1 MAGEVMVNIIK
12 NRTVR
17 KIILI
22 VLSALIALI
31 CLFLVFYEKNN
42 SNEFQDP
49 EVLEKISKVL
59 HGQNEISEA
68 SLIAARSVSHLAKNN
83 SENKAKKLSSA
94 ELNAELTKVSE
105 VLEKPLNTRQVNI
118 EDVINPLMRADLESL
133 ASLDPSGDDP
143 SLRFDSS
150 NNILSISGDFKLT
163 SQDQTVSSVADEA
176 LSLVMSHKAL
186 TGFGINESAALNG
199 SPETNARD
207 EVIVRIDRVYDGL
220 PVWGRQL
227 VVTAK
232 NGSVR
237 SITGKF
243 KPISDNLDTSARI
256 DASKLQ
262 DIVSIELDSVVSTI
276 SIESYERGI
285 YIFTNM
291 PIYAYKVKAEQADG
305 HRWDLY
311 FDANTKALITKIPL
325 FYESV
330 TPSSGIDLQATN
342 RSFNSNAVNGGY
354 NLLDI
359 TFPESGG
366 THIGIE
372 NGDSL
377 SYIFSNRRNSGWD
390 PAAVSAMYN
399 AQQSFDYFFDAH
411 SRNSFDGQGAR
422 LVAIVNVTDEGEP
435 YENATW
441 GNGIMRYGTG
451 GGAQGW
457 NNVAISKDVSAHEF
471 AHGVVEHSANLVY
484 QNQSGALNESFADFF
499 GAMVDREDWYI
510 GEDLYSSG
518 GYMRSMS
525 NPESKGHPA
534 HMRSFWNLPN
544 TKEGDYGGVHIN
556 SGIPNKAL
564 YLIAEGLTAEGLG
577 QSIGKEKTEI
587 LAYAT
592 LLKLSP
598 NSEFIDSANT
608 MILEAENIFGRNSPE
623 YTAVTSAWDAVG
635 VTTSDVISDGGVSQF
650 SLETGDD
657 LLVHLYPKDGS
668 MDDLFGDEYDIYVQ
682 VVNKPF
688 TSWVPSAEIGPINDV
703 PALGVSPAVF
713 TSPNGSSYVIYKGN
727 DSKFRIASIDNSG
740 EDQTLMEDSSINSLT
755 FSPGGEKFALVFANS
770 SDIHIYNFV
779 SELWESIAV
788 TGPSYST
795 SGEGEAAEAV
805 DAISFDTSGQK
816 LIFDF
821 SICRETPDQEECL
834 KFWSVGIYDYGT
846 KTTQYPFSTTD
857 ANFDIGYPK
866 FSNTRNNVISFDLI
880 NWTDY
885 EAGGQAVS
893 NVIIYDLESRE
904 ILGNYDTNGG
914 ETLTYAWGIS
924 SFIGEDDALAMQVMF
939 DDATVMAHFGLDS
952 NYQYTQGS
960 LSWLTPFDSG
970 FGRAH
975 RNAYKNITASLQS
988 DKSSWGFGSRFAGF
1002 NGSKQFSVTN
1012 NGNRE
1017 ISITSITS
1025 SSYSL
1030 STDLTNRTIQP
1041 SESVYF
1047 NVGLNTDQ
1055 VGLGIFSGNLTLQHT
1070 GDNAALNLGISAY
1083 IDIDTDNDGTLNS
1096 TDNDD
1101 DNDGIADTLDAFPLD
1116 PSESIDTDSD
1126 GVGNNADTD
1135 DDNDGVADT
1144 LEISNGTNPLLA
1156 DSDGDGVLDGVDA
1169 FPLDATETVDTDG
1182 DGIGDNSDTD
1192 ANGDGISDD
1201 DIDGDGF
1208 INSADIFPSDGNEWF
1223 DSDGD
1228 GVGDNT
1234 DSLYNPAEIFNGY
1247 LVNRM
1252 HACSTGTDTVLSFE
1266 INGQRLESLQPNEAL
1281 NIALP
1286 AGRHVITIYK
1296 NEIFRL
1302 TYIKQITASNFS
1314 FGFGC
1319 NWDGLSFE
1327 NITADY
1333 NIRFENDAD
1342 FDGIFGYL
1350 DTDDDNDGVAD
1361 TLDAF
1366 PLDASEALDSDI
1378 DGIGNNADIDDD
1390 NDGIADNLDL
1400 FPLDASETLDHDGD
1414 GVGNNADTDDDNDG
1428 IADSLDVFPLDAS
1441 EALDSDGDGVGNN
1454 ADSDD
1459 DNDGIMDSL
1468 DRFSLTPYDQSQKL
1482 LDIDGNGQ
1490 LSALTDGLIILR
1502 YAFGFTGDDLIDGA
1516 IADGA
1521 TRTSSEEIEAYLDTL
1536 IPDL

>member
-1 MAGEVMVNIIK
+1 MVNIK
-12 NRTVR
+12 NNRTVR

-49 EVLEKISKVL
+49 EVLEKTSKVL

-94 ELNAELTKVSE
+94 ELNAELTKLSE
-105 VLEKPLNTRQVNI
+105 VLEKPLNPRQVSI
-118 EDVINPLMRADLESL
+118 KDVINPLMRADLESL

-186 TGFGINESAALNG
+186 TGFGSNESAALNG

-237 SITGKF
+237 SIAGKF
-243 KPISDNLDTSARI
+243 RPISDNLDTSARI

-262 DIVSIELDSVVSTI
+262 NIVSIELDSVVSAI

-285 YIFTNM
+285 YVFTNM
-291 PIYAYKVKAEQADG
+291 PIYAYKVKAEKADG

-330 TPSSGIDLQATN
+330 TPSSGIDLTGTS
-342 RSFNSNAVNGGY
+342 RSFNSYAQNGGY
-354 NLLDI
+354 LLVDF
-359 TFPESGG
+359 TFPTPEGTYIGSGNGES
-366 THIGIE
+366 
-372 NGDSL
+372 L
-377 SYIFSNRRNSGWD
+377 AWVFSNSPNSGWNS
-390 PAAVSAMYN
+390 AAISAMFN
-399 AQQSFDYFFDAH
+399 AQKSYDYFLDTH
-411 SRNSFDGQGAR
+411 SRNSFDGRGAQITAFVGQEDKNGGP
-422 LVAIVNVTDEGEP
+422 L
-435 YENATW
+435 ENASW
-441 GNGIMRYGTG
+441 SNGVIRYGTG
-451 GGAQGW
+451 GGAEGW
-457 NNVAISKDVSAHEF
+457 NNVAISKDIAVHEF
-471 AHGVVEHSANLVY
+471 AHGVVENSANLVY

-518 GYMRSMS
+518 DYMRSMS
-525 NPESKGHPA
+525 NPESKGQPG
-534 HMRSFWNLPN
+534 HMRYFLNLPI
-544 TKEGDYGGVHIN
+544 TYDHGGVHIN

-857 ANFDIGYPK
+857 ANLDIGYPK

-885 EAGGQAVS
+885 QAGGQAVS

-904 ILGNYDTNGG
+904 ILGNYNTNGG

-924 SFIGEDDALAMQVMF
+924 SFIGEDDALAMQVMY
-939 DDATVMAHFGLDS
+939 DDATVMAHFGLED
-952 NYQYTQGS
+952 NYQYRQGS
-960 LSWLTPFDSG
+960 FSWLTPFDSG

-988 DKSSWGFGSRFAGF
+988 DKASWGFGSRLAGF

-1025 SSYSL
+1025 SSNSL

-1070 GDNAALNLGISAY
+1070 GDNAALNLGISAN
-1083 IDIDTDNDGTLNS
+1083 IDIDTDNDGALNS

-1135 DDNDGVADT
+1135 DDNDGVVDT

-1169 FPLDATETVDTDG
+1169 FPLDATETIDTDG

-1192 ANGDGISDD
+1192 ADGDGIPDD
-1201 DIDGDGF
+1201 DTDGDGF
-1208 INSADIFPSDGNEWF
+1208 INSADIFPSDENEWF

-1234 DSLYNPAEIFNGY
+1234 DSLYNPAEMFNGY

-1252 HACSTGTDTVLSFE
+1252 HACS
-1266 INGQRLESLQPNEAL
+1266 I
-1281 NIALP
+1281 
-1286 AGRHVITIYK
+1286 
-1296 NEIFRL
+1296 
-1302 TYIKQITASNFS
+1302 
-1314 FGFGC
+1314 
-1319 NWDGLSFE
+1319 
-1327 NITADY
+1327 
-1333 NIRFENDAD
+1333 
-1342 FDGIFGYL
+1342 
-1350 DTDDDNDGVAD
+1350 
-1361 TLDAF
+1361 
-1366 PLDASEALDSDI
+1366 
-1378 DGIGNNADIDDD
+1378 
-1390 NDGIADNLDL
+1390 
-1400 FPLDASETLDHDGD
+1400 
-1414 GVGNNADTDDDNDG
+1414 
-1428 IADSLDVFPLDAS
+1428 
-1441 EALDSDGDGVGNN
+1441 
-1454 ADSDD
+1454 
-1459 DNDGIMDSL
+1459 
-1468 DRFSLTPYDQSQKL
+1468 
-1482 LDIDGNGQ
+1482 
-1490 LSALTDGLIILR
+1490 
-1502 YAFGFTGDDLIDGA
+1502 
-1516 IADGA
+1516 
-1521 TRTSSEEIEAYLDTL
+1521 
-1536 IPDL
+1536 

>member
-1 MAGEVMVNIIK
+1 MVNIIK

-31 CLFLVFYEKNN
+31 CLSLVFYEKNN
-42 SNEFQDP
+42 SNDFQDP
-49 EVLEKISKVL
+49 EELEKISKVL

-105 VLEKPLNTRQVNI
+105 VLEKPLNPRQVNI

-150 NNILSISGDFKLT
+150 NNILSISGGFKLT

-207 EVIVRIDRVYDGL
+207 EVIVRIDRVYEGL

-262 DIVSIELDSVVSTI
+262 DIVSIELDSVVSAI

-330 TPSSGIDLQATN
+330 TPSSGIDLTGTS
-342 RSFNSNAVNGGY
+342 RSFNSYAQNGGY
-354 NLLDI
+354 LLVDF
-359 TFPESGG
+359 TFPTPEGTLIASGNGESLA
-366 THIGIE
+366 TV
-372 NGDSL
+372 
-377 SYIFSNRRNSGWD
+377 FSNSPNSGWNS
-390 PAAVSAMYN
+390 AAVSAMFN
-399 AQQSFDYFFDAH
+399 AQKSYDYFLDAH
-411 SRNSFDGQGAR
+411 SRNSFDAQGTQIVA
-422 LVAIVNVTDEGEP
+422 LVNQVGAGASWN
-435 YENATW
+435 
-441 GNGIMRYGTG
+441 NGVMKYGSG
-451 GGAQGW
+451 GGANGW
-457 NNVAISKDVSAHEF
+457 NNLAISKDVSAHEF
-471 AHGVVEHSANLVY
+471 SHGVVQHSANLVY
-484 QNQSGALNESFADFF
+484 ENQSGALNESYADFF

-510 GEDLYSSG
+510 GEDLYPSG
-518 GYMRSMS
+518 GYLRSMS
-525 NPESKGHPA
+525 NPESKDDPS
-534 HMRSFWNLPN
+534 HMRSFRNLPN
-544 TKEGDYGGVHIN
+544 TYEGDYGGVHTN

-577 QSIGKEKTEI
+577 QSIGKEKTET

-598 NSEFIDSANT
+598 NSDFIDSANT
-608 MILEAENIFGRNSPE
+608 MILEAESIYGRNSPE
-623 YTAVTSAWDAVG
+623 YTAVTTAWDAVG
-635 VTTSDVISDGGVSQF
+635 VTTSDVISGGGVSQF

-657 LLVHLYPKDGS
+657 LLVHLYPRDGS
-668 MDDLFGDEYDIYVQ
+668 MDDLFYEEYDIYVQ
-682 VVNKPF
+682 VINKPF
-688 TSWVPSAEIGPINDV
+688 TSWVPSAQIGPINDV
-703 PALGVSPAVF
+703 PALGTTPAVF
-713 TSPNGSSYVIYKGN
+713 TDPDGFSYVIYKGN
-727 DSKFRIASIDNSG
+727 DNDFRITPIGNSG
-740 EDQTLMEDSSINSLT
+740 EDAVLMEGSSIRSFT
-755 FSPGGEKFALVFANS
+755 SSPDGEKFALVFTNS
-770 SDIHIYNFV
+770 SDIHIYSFV
-779 SELWESIAV
+779 TKSWELIAV
-788 TGPSYST
+788 TGPNYST
-795 SGEGEAAEAV
+795 SSDGEAADVV

-821 SICRETPDQEECL
+821 SICREIPDQEGCL
-834 KFWSVGIYDYGT
+834 TFWSIGIYDYGT
-846 KTTQYPFSTTD
+846 KTTQYPFSTSD
-857 ANFDIGYPK
+857 SNFNIGFPK
-866 FSNTRNNVISFDLI
+866 FSNTRNNVISFDFVD
-880 NWTDY
+880 WTDY
-885 EAGGQAVS
+885 EVGGQAVS

-904 ILGNYDTNGG
+904 ILGYYGTNLG
-914 ETLTYAWGIS
+914 ESLSSAWGIS
-924 SFIGEDDALAMQVMF
+924 SFIGEDDAIALQVMS
-939 DDATVMAHFGLDS
+939 DDYTMMEHYGLEN
-952 NYQYTQGS
+952 NYQYKQNSYS
-960 LSWLTPFDSG
+960 LLTPFDSG

-975 RNAYKNITASLQS
+975 RNAYKNITATLQS
-988 DKSSWGFGSRFAGF
+988 DKSSWGFGSRVAGF

-1012 NGNRE
+1012 DGNRE

-1025 SSYSL
+1025 SSNSL

-1047 NVGLNTDQ
+1047 NVGLNTGQ

-1070 GDNAALNLGISAY
+1070 GDNAALNLGISAN

-1169 FPLDATETVDTDG
+1169 FPLDATETIDTDG

-1192 ANGDGISDD
+1192 ADGDGIPDD
-1201 DIDGDGF
+1201 DTDGDGF
-1208 INSADIFPSDGNEWF
+1208 INSADIFPSDENEWF

-1234 DSLYNPAEIFNGY
+1234 DSLYNPAEMFNGY

-1252 HACSTGTDTVLSFE
+1252 HACSSETDTILSFE
-1266 INGQRLESLQPNEAL
+1266 INGQRLETLQPNEAL

-1286 AGRHVITIYK
+1286 AGGHVITIYE
-1296 NEIFRL
+1296 NEVFRL
-1302 TYIKQITASNFS
+1302 TYINEITASNFA
-1314 FGFGC
+1314 FGWGC
-1319 NWDGLSFE
+1319 NWDELSFE
-1327 NITADY
+1327 NITVDY
-1333 NIRFENDAD
+1333 NILFENDAD

-1361 TLDAF
+1361 
-1366 PLDASEALDSDI
+1366 
-1378 DGIGNNADIDDD
+1378 
-1390 NDGIADNLDL
+1390 NLDL
-1400 FPLDASETLDHDGD
+1400 FPLDASETLD
-1414 GVGNNADTDDDNDG
+1414 
-1428 IADSLDVFPLDAS
+1428 S
-1441 EALDSDGDGVGNN
+1441 
-1454 ADSDD
+1454 
-1459 DNDGIMDSL
+1459 
-1468 DRFSLTPYDQSQKL
+1468 
-1482 LDIDGNGQ
+1482 
-1490 LSALTDGLIILR
+1490 
-1502 YAFGFTGDDLIDGA
+1502 
-1516 IADGA
+1516 
-1521 TRTSSEEIEAYLDTL
+1521 
-1536 IPDL
+1536 